1 MSGLLSPYSVR
12 VKGVTDTG
20 SARLRTERL
29 KLGLD
34 QGRAAAA
41 CGTSLSTYKRWE
53 RGAPIPSDALRAL
66 ADVGFDVQFIVTGI
80 RLPDA
85 VREEIAAYGAPETDR
100 AVRALRLV
108 MEVGEELGI
117 IRQLSAEQLQI
128 LVGYAHQWAPT
139 RDSLRAFV
147 ETAIKMGLGRLPAD

>member
-1 MSGLLSPYSVR
+1 MVPG
-12 VKGVTDTG
+12 
-20 SARLRTERL
+20 
-29 KLGLD
+29 
-34 QGRAAAA
+34 
-41 CGTSLSTYKRWE
+41 
-53 RGAPIPSDALRAL
+53 DALAAL
-66 ADVGFDVQFIVTGI
+66 ADAGFDIQFIVTGV
-80 RLPDA
+80 RLPDRVQDVVA
-85 VREEIAAYGAPETDR
+85 TYGDQETDR

-147 ETAIKMGLGRLPAD
+147 ETAIKMGLGGLKNGSEAGRT